1 MLHQRALSL
10 SQKQWVRQA
19 EFAVYITMRKGMK
32 RLWRLMAV
40 VTLLSIY
47 LVLVVNPVVFNY
59 ADAMVNAVTVQAV
72 SSGVADVVKTDTYS
86 SLTDIR
92 RDTNGTITSINAD
105 ALAMNVL
112 AAQVSARAQS
122 YLTDR
127 SMEGIMVPI
136 GTFSGVPFLVGRGV
150 PVKLK
155 LQLVGAVN
163 CNFESEFK
171 SAGINQTEHKITL
184 RSYATV
190 DVILP
195 LYSKRTNVV
204 IEMLFSD
211 SIIVGEVP
219 EFMLTHTMN

>member
-1 MLHQRALSL
+1 
-10 SQKQWVRQA
+10 
-19 EFAVYITMRKGMK
+19 MK
-32 RLWRLMAV
+32 FWLQLLVIVGVLV
-40 VTLLSIY
+40 VY
-47 LVLVVNPVVFNY
+47 LVTVVNPVVFHY
-59 ADAMVNAVTVQAV
+59 ADAVVDALTVQAV
-72 SSGVADVVKTDTYS
+72 SCGVADVVKTDTYS

-92 RDTNGTITSINAD
+92 RDANGTITSINAD

-112 AAQVSARAQS
+112 AAQVSARAQEH
-122 YLTDR
+122 LTVQN
-127 SMEGIMVPI
+127 EVPVPL
-136 GTFSGVPFLVGRGV
+136 GTFSGVPFLVGRGA
-150 PVKLK
+150 PVNLR
-155 LQLVGAVN
+155 LQLIGAVN

-195 LYSKRTNVV
+195 LYTKRTNIV

-219 EFMLTHTMN
+219 EFMLTHTMS

>member
-1 MLHQRALSL
+1 M
-10 SQKQWVRQA
+10 QA
-19 EFAVYITMRKGMK
+19 EIAVYIIMRRSMK
-32 RLWRLMAV
+32 FWLRLLVIVGVLV
-40 VTLLSIY
+40 VY
-47 LVLVVNPVVFNY
+47 LVTVVNPVVFHY
-59 ADAMVNAVTVQAV
+59 ADAVVDALTVQAV
-72 SSGVADVVKTDTYS
+72 SRGVADVVKTDTYS

-92 RDTNGTITSINAD
+92 RDANGTITSINAD

-112 AAQVSARAQS
+112 AAQVSARAQEH
-122 YLTDR
+122 LTVQN
-127 SMEGIMVPI
+127 EVPVPL
-136 GTFSGVPFLVGRGV
+136 GTFSGVPFLVGRGA
-150 PVKLK
+150 PVNLK
-155 LQLVGAVN
+155 LQLIGAVN

-195 LYSKRTNVV
+195 LYTKRTNIV

-219 EFMLTHTMN
+219 EFMLTHTMS

>member
-1 MLHQRALSL
+1 M
-10 SQKQWVRQA
+10 QA
-19 EFAVYITMRKGMK
+19 EIVVYIIMRRSMK
-32 RLWRLMAV
+32 FWLRLLVIVGVLV
-40 VTLLSIY
+40 VY
-47 LVLVVNPVVFNY
+47 LVTVVNPVVFHY
-59 ADAMVNAVTVQAV
+59 ADAVVDALTVQAV
-72 SSGVADVVKTDTYS
+72 SCGVADVVKTDTYS

-92 RDTNGTITSINAD
+92 RDANGTITSINAD

-112 AAQVSARAQS
+112 AAQVSARAQEH
-122 YLTDR
+122 LTVQN
-127 SMEGIMVPI
+127 EVPVPL
-136 GTFSGVPFLVGRGV
+136 GTFSGVPFLVGRGA
-150 PVKLK
+150 PVNLR
-155 LQLVGAVN
+155 LQLIGAVN

-195 LYSKRTNVV
+195 LYTKRTNIV

-219 EFMLTHTMN
+219 EFMLTHTMS

>member
-1 MLHQRALSL
+1 M
-10 SQKQWVRQA
+10 QA
-19 EFAVYITMRKGMK
+19 EIVVYIIMRRSMK
-32 RLWRLMAV
+32 FWLQLLVIVGVLV
-40 VTLLSIY
+40 VY
-47 LVLVVNPVVFNY
+47 LVTVVNPVVFHY
-59 ADAMVNAVTVQAV
+59 ADAVVDALTVQAV
-72 SSGVADVVKTDTYS
+72 SCGVADVVKTDTYS

-92 RDTNGTITSINAD
+92 RDANGTITSINAD

-112 AAQVSARAQS
+112 AAQVSARAQEH
-122 YLTDR
+122 LTVQN
-127 SMEGIMVPI
+127 EVPVPL
-136 GTFSGVPFLVGRGV
+136 GTFSGVPFLVGRGA
-150 PVKLK
+150 PVNLR
-155 LQLVGAVN
+155 LQLIGAVN

-195 LYSKRTNVV
+195 LYTKRTNIV

-219 EFMLTHTMN
+219 EFMLTHTMS